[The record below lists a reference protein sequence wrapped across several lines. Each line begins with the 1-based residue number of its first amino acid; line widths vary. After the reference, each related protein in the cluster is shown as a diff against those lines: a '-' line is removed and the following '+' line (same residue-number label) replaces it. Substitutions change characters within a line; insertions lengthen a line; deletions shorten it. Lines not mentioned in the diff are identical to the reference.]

1 MAGRIARA
9 LALAF
14 ALGLPGPAFA
24 GGDAVRGKEIFDTVC
39 QYCHR
44 ADDYDEK
51 FGPGLKGIGERVGD
65 AWLDR
70 WLADPEGLIRGGD
83 EYAKALRESNRWGL
97 TMPIIPAMQDPAKRA
112 DVIAYLK
119 TL

>member
-1 MAGRIARA
+1 MAGRIAFA
-9 LALAF
+9 LLL
-14 ALGLPGPAFA
+14 ALGLGLPVPAYA
-24 GGDAVRGKEIFDTVC
+24 GGDASRGREIFNAVC

-44 ADDYDEK
+44 ADDYEEK
-51 FGPGLKGIGERVGD
+51 FGPGLKGISERVTD
-65 AWLDR
+65 EWLDR
-70 WLADPEGLIRGGD
+70 WLADPEGLIRSGD

-97 TMPIIPAMQDPAKRA
+97 TMPIIPAMQDPKKRA